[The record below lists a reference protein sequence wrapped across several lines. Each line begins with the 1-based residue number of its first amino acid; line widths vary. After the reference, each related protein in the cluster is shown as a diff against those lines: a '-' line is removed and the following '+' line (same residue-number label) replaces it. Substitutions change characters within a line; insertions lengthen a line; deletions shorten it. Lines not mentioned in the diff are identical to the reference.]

1 VPCFTAS
8 RKRDIRRGTSV
19 FNRKAELEAQ
29 MAVDKANEDR
39 RIAEEENGPVVKKAG
54 VVKKKDADV
63 DGVVKRPVLGKSK
76 FRRR

>member
-1 VPCFTAS
+1 
-8 RKRDIRRGTSV
+8 
-19 FNRKAELEAQ
+19 

-54 VVKKKDADV
+54 VVKKKDADA
-63 DGVVKRPVLGKSK
+63 DGVVKRPVIGKSK